1 MRTGTTYATRCPCPG
16 CSGRASQRRECRR
29 PRKRGG
35 QAALCAL
42 GCACLFLLGYLPGI
56 WLGQSRSLGVG
67 SQLAAYY
74 LSKSSYSTV
83 FSVWQWQFSA
93 DFLQLAALY
102 LCSFSALG
110 CFFLPI
116 LFFLRGGFLGLCA
129 ACVLAAGESRGLV
142 CYWLL
147 SSLSNLSVL
156 FAGLWLSGY
165 SAAISNGLFQCVFS
179 GGAAPWAVGGGFS
192 AADNT
197 LSVLPAADRN
207 GQSGQRLAVS
217 LPRRSPAVRACF
229 PRYNLDPQEERL
241 SPAARRRSW
250 LMWV

>member
-1 MRTGTTYATRCPCPG
+1 MRTAQPTRPAVRARMFWPRQPA
-16 CSGRASQRRECRR
+16 SRVPQAPANAAGRL
-29 PRKRGG
+29 PYVP
-35 QAALCAL
+35 L

-56 WLGQSRSLGVG
+56 WLGRTGAWVSG

-179 GGAAPWAVGGGFS
+179 GGAARGQLAGAFRRLTIRFLFCLLLAGTVNLVNGW
-192 AADNT
+192 
-197 LSVLPAADRN
+197 LSVF
-207 GQSGQRLAVS
+207 LAGV
-217 LPRRSPAVRACF
+217 L
-229 PRYNLDPQEERL
+229 L
-241 SPAARRRSW
+241 
-250 LMWV
+250 

>member
-1 MRTGTTYATRCPCPG
+1 MRTAQPTRPAVRARMFWPRQPA
-16 CSGRASQRRECRR
+16 SRAPQAPANAAGRLSYV
-29 PRKRGG
+29 P
-35 QAALCAL
+35 L

-56 WLGQSRSLGVG
+56 WLGRTGAWESG

-93 DFLQLAALY
+93 AFLQLAALY

-110 CFFLPI
+110 CFFFPI

-147 SSLSNLSVL
+147 SC
-156 FAGLWLSGY
+156 GY
-165 SAAISNGLFQCVFS
+165 
-179 GGAAPWAVGGGFS
+179 
-192 AADNT
+192 
-197 LSVLPAADRN
+197 PATA
-207 GQSGQRLAVS
+207 QR
-217 LPRRSPAVRACF
+217 
-229 PRYNLDPQEERL
+229 
-241 SPAARRRSW
+241 
-250 LMWV
+250 

>member
-1 MRTGTTYATRCPCPG
+1 MRTAQPTRPAVRARMFWPRQPA
-16 CSGRASQRRECRR
+16 SRVSQAPANAAGRL
-29 PRKRGG
+29 PY
-35 QAALCAL
+35 LPL

-56 WLGQSRSLGVG
+56 GLGRTGAWVSG

-93 DFLQLAALY
+93 AFLQLAALY

-110 CFFLPI
+110 CFFFPI

-129 ACVLAAGESRGLV
+129 ACVLAAEQPAQSECTVCRAVAIRLQRSDKQRVVPVRLFGRGR
-142 CYWLL
+142 
-147 SSLSNLSVL
+147 
-156 FAGLWLSGY
+156 
-165 SAAISNGLFQCVFS
+165 
-179 GGAAPWAVGGGFS
+179 PWAVGGGFS
-192 AADNT
+192 AADNP
-197 LSVLPAADRN
+197 LSVLPAAGRN

-229 PRYNLDPQEERL
+229 PRYNLDLQEERL
-241 SPAARRRSW
+241 SPRRAGAPG
-250 LMWV
+250 

>member
-1 MRTGTTYATRCPCPG
+1 M
-16 CSGRASQRRECRR
+16 S
-29 PRKRGG
+29 
-35 QAALCAL
+35 
-42 GCACLFLLGYLPGI
+42 
-56 WLGQSRSLGVG
+56 G

-93 DFLQLAALY
+93 AFLQLAALY

-110 CFFLPI
+110 CFFFPI

-147 SSLSNLSVL
+147 SSLPNLSVL

-165 SAAISNGLFQCVFS
+165 SAAISNGLFRCVFS
-179 GGAAPWAVGGGFS
+179 GGAARGQLAGAFRRLTIRFLFCLLLAGTVNLVNGW
-192 AADNT
+192 
-197 LSVLPAADRN
+197 LSVF
-207 GQSGQRLAVS
+207 LAGV
-217 LPRRSPAVRACF
+217 L
-229 PRYNLDPQEERL
+229 L
-241 SPAARRRSW
+241 
-250 LMWV
+250 

>member
-1 MRTGTTYATRCPCPG
+1 MRTAQPTRPAVRARMFWPRQPA
-16 CSGRASQRRECRR
+16 SRVPQAPANAAGRL
-29 PRKRGG
+29 PYVP
-35 QAALCAL
+35 L

-56 WLGQSRSLGVG
+56 WLGRTGAWESG

-93 DFLQLAALY
+93 AFLH
-102 LCSFSALG
+102 
-110 CFFLPI
+110 
-116 LFFLRGGFLGLCA
+116 GGFLGLCA

-179 GGAAPWAVGGGFS
+179 GGAARGQLAGAFRRLTIRFLFCLLLTGTVNLVNGW
-192 AADNT
+192 
-197 LSVLPAADRN
+197 LSVF
-207 GQSGQRLAVS
+207 LAGV
-217 LPRRSPAVRACF
+217 L
-229 PRYNLDPQEERL
+229 L
-241 SPAARRRSW
+241 
-250 LMWV
+250 